1 MSDPNEANQWASNG
15 DDDWPTEDIVFLS
28 LIGFGVVVLVGVS
41 LFLMPYNCAIL
52 SYDAAFLVVLA

>member
-41 LFLMPYNCAIL
+41 LLLQNTAH
-52 SYDAAFLVVLA
+52 AR

>member
-41 LFLMPYNCAIL
+41 LFLQNSSCQIIVL
-52 SYDAAFLVVLA
+52 SLATFLAV